1 MVGRTQLLHVGRG
14 LELSEGLQEH
24 VSRRLEFAIGRFAT
38 RIRRVRVRLADVNGP
53 RGGVDMQCRIDVA
66 LDGLEP
72 IVITELA
79 EDLYV
84 AIDSACDRVGRVVA
98 RRVERQTEHARD
110 TARRGSL

>member
-1 MVGRTQLLHVGRG
+1 MVGVTQLLHVGRG
-14 LELSEGLQEH
+14 LELSDGLREH
-24 VSRRLEFAIGRFAT
+24 VSKRLEFAIGRFAT
-38 RIRRVRVRLADVNGP
+38 RVRRVRVRVADVNGP

-84 AIDSACDRVGRVVA
+84 AIDSACDRLGRVVA
-98 RRVERQTEHARD
+98 RRVERQTEHGRHA
-110 TARRGSL
+110 ARRATL